1 MNRVLVIKSL
11 IYKYVERFAAKA
23 LGFIISILLAR
34 LLAPEAFGQVAIIT
48 VFVNL
53 SLCIIEGGLA
63 TALVQNETADDT
75 DYSTVFFICM
85 AMSLLLTLL
94 MFAAAP
100 VIAGFYKSPEILWP
114 LRVYAFSVFF
124 SSYGAVLTAKIQ
136 REMRFRQMMIC
147 SLTAT
152 VLAGILAVVLGFLGA
167 GIWTLVVY
175 YFAYIVFSCL
185 AMALA
190 VRWVPK
196 LRFSVGRAKEL
207 YSFGWKMLVSSLMKS
222 LYLDLRPLIIGK
234 HFSTADLGYYD
245 RGSQVPFVIT
255 NALDSSMSSV
265 MLPVMS
271 RAQSDREALKGILRR
286 SITMNAML
294 VFPAMAGLAVIAEP
308 FVRVMLTD
316 KWLPS
321 VPYMQILCIAHAS
334 IALTTPNGLSI
345 SAMGRSDVYMKM
357 EFLRRSIMLIQLI
370 LTVVIF
376 DSVVAMAY
384 SYAISVWL
392 DAVISA
398 IPNRHF
404 LGYGFLQQARDLWKI
419 IAASALMALAAWA
432 VGLLP
437 MHPALEMLV
446 QIVTGAMVYIIICLA
461 LKVETFHY
469 ALNLI
474 RKKGKT

>member
-1 MNRVLVIKSL
+1 MNRALVIKSL

-34 LLAPEAFGQVAIIT
+34 LLAPEAFGQIAIIT

-53 SLCIIEGGLA
+53 SQCIIEGGLG
-63 TALVQNETADDT
+63 TALVQNKNADDT
-75 DYSTVFFICM
+75 DYSTVFFICI

-94 MFAAAP
+94 MFIAAP

-124 SSYGAVLTAKIQ
+124 GSYSAVLTAKIQ

-152 VLAGILAVVLGFLGA
+152 VLSGILAVALGFLGA

-175 YFAYIVFSCL
+175 YFAYTAFSCL
-185 AMALA
+185 AMAVA

-196 LRFSVGRAKEL
+196 LRFSVQRAKEL

-234 HFSTADLGYYD
+234 RFSTADLGYYD

-271 RAQSDREALKGILRR
+271 RAQSNKDELKGILRR

-308 FVRVMLTD
+308 FIRVMLTD

-321 VPYMQILCIAHAS
+321 VVYMQILCIAHAS
-334 IALTTPNGLSI
+334 IALTTPNGLAI
-345 SAMGRSDVYMKM
+345 SALGRSDVYMKM
-357 EFLRRSIMLIQLI
+357 EFIRRSIMIAQLI
-370 LTVVIF
+370 LTVLIF
-376 DSVVAMAY
+376 DSVVAIAY

-392 DAVISA
+392 DAAISA

-404 LGYGFLQQARDLWKI
+404 LGYGFLQQLKDLWKI

-432 VGLLP
+432 VGLIP
-437 MHPALEMLV
+437 MHPALEMAV
-446 QIVTGAMVYIIICLA
+446 QIVTGAAVYIIICLA
-461 LKVETFHY
+461 LKVETFSY
-469 ALNLI
+469 VLNLI
-474 RKKGKT
+474 KKKGKT